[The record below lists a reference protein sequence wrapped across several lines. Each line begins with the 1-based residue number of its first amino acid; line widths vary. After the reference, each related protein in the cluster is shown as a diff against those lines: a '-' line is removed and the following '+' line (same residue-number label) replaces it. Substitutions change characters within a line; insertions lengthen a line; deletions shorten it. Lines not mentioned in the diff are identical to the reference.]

1 MNPAIR
7 LFILLVVGLQS
18 FSAVRAQDAAGVDYE
33 HDSREME
40 KARKA
45 LRHHHG
51 GQINY
56 FLQADRLEFQ
66 SNGGSGPRLFEA
78 QGWVGGDYQKFWFK
92 TEGESAAGGEFE
104 EAEVQGLYSRAVS
117 PFFDFQAGVRQDLAP
132 GARRTFGVVG
142 FQGLAPYWL
151 EVDTALFV
159 SHEGDVSARL
169 EAEYEL
175 RFTQRLIFQPRA
187 EINLAVQDVE
197 ELAIGSGLSTAQVGA
212 RLRYEFKR
220 EFAPYLGISWTRA
233 TGRTAQFTLHRGEDP
248 GSFSIVA
255 GLRLWF

>member
-7 LFILLVVGLQS
+7 LFVLVVVVFQAV
-18 FSAVRAQDAAGVDYE
+18 SAVQAQDDAGVDYQY
-33 HDSREME
+33 DPQEMK

-56 FLQADRLEFQ
+56 FLQADRLEFRR
-66 SNGGSGPRLFEA
+66 NEGSGPMLFEA
-78 QGWVGGDYQKFWFK
+78 QGWVGGDYQRFWFK
-92 TEGESAAGGEFE
+92 TEGEYAEGGEFE
-104 EAEVQGLYSRAVS
+104 EAEVQGLYSRAIS
-117 PFFDFQAGVRQDLAP
+117 PFFDFQAGVRQDLEP
-132 GARRTFGVVG
+132 GALRTFGVVG

-187 EINLAVQDVE
+187 EINLAVQNVE
-197 ELAIGSGLSTAQVGA
+197 ELAIGSGLSTAEVGA

-233 TGRTAQFTLHRGEDP
+233 TGRTAQFKLHRGEDP

>member
-1 MNPAIR
+1 MNPASR
-7 LFILLVVGLQS
+7 LFVLVVVIIQA
-18 FSAVRAQDAAGVDYE
+18 FSNAQGQDATDVDYAY
-33 HDSREME
+33 DPQAME

-45 LRHHHG
+45 LRHHTG

-66 SNGGSGPRLFEA
+66 TNGGSGPKLFEA
-78 QGWVGGDYQKFWFK
+78 QGWVGGDYQRFWFK
-92 TEGESAAGGEFE
+92 TEGEYAEGGEFE
-104 EAEVQGLYSRAVS
+104 EAEVQGLYSRAIS
-117 PFFDFQAGVRQDLAP
+117 RFFDFQAGVRQDLAP

-151 EVDTALFV
+151 EIDTALFV

-169 EAEYEL
+169 EAEYDL

-187 EINLAVQDVE
+187 ELNLAVQDVE
-197 ELAIGSGLSTAQVGA
+197 ELSISSGLSTAELGA

-220 EFAPYLGISWTRA
+220 EFAPYLGITWTRA
-233 TGRTAQFTLHRGEDP
+233 TGRTAQFTRHRGEDP